1 MMGAMDEF
9 LLATTCF
16 LMVTVVVML
25 TLIPDVCVSKQKI
38 SLLYIGLTIKNKSYY
53 VRNAGLL
60 TFLFHL
66 IYVCS
71 KET

>member
-1 MMGAMDEF
+1 MSFYWLQHA
-9 LLATTCF
+9 F

-38 SLLYIGLTIKNKSYY
+38 TFFFYVELTIKNMSYY